1 MKLFITL
8 IILFLFSNC
17 SFDDKTGIWKNENVI
32 KKDEEGPYR
41 DFKNIFDSKIVFEKT
56 INLDKSLVFNLSPV
70 IKNNQW
76 LDPFY
81 SNSNNTLNYKYNNN
95 FQLIFK
101 SKKLTNYSPS
111 KNILYQDKKVIL
123 NDIRGNI
130 IVYSIK
136 KKKIISKFNFYKKRY
151 KGLQKKLNF
160 LIHKKIIYVS
170 DNLGYIYAFDYQ
182 FNSLLWAKNF
192 NIPFK
197 SNLKIYKNMI
207 ISANHKNNIFF
218 INKDNGEIIKSIPTE
233 ETNVTNQF
241 VNNFSIKNSDLFFLN
256 SFGSLYS
263 IDLNLKRINWFLNLN
278 QSLDLTT
285 NNLFNGNQIINF
297 KNRIAV
303 SSDKFSY
310 LIDSQIGN
318 ILNNKNYLSNLNP
331 IFNNEYI
338 FLVTKNNFL
347 VATNLDDGKILYSYN
362 IKTQLSKFL
371 NIRKKLEINNFFLVN
386 NKIFIFLNN
395 KYVALFNIK
404 GQIEEINKLPSKIK
418 TNPIFIDGSIIYLN
432 NKNKLE
438 IID

>member
-1 MKLFITL
+1 
-8 IILFLFSNC
+8 
-17 SFDDKTGIWKNENVI
+17 
-32 KKDEEGPYR
+32 
-41 DFKNIFDSKIVFEKT
+41 
-56 INLDKSLVFNLSPV
+56 
-70 IKNNQW
+70 
-76 LDPFY
+76 
-81 SNSNNTLNYKYNNN
+81 
-95 FQLIFK
+95 
-101 SKKLTNYSPS
+101 
-111 KNILYQDKKVIL
+111 
-123 NDIRGNI
+123 
-130 IVYSIK
+130 
-136 KKKIISKFNFYKKRY
+136 
-151 KGLQKKLNF
+151 
-160 LIHKKIIYVS
+160 
-170 DNLGYIYAFDYQ
+170 
-182 FNSLLWAKNF
+182 
-192 NIPFK
+192 
-197 SNLKIYKNMI
+197 MI

-347 VATNLDDGKILYSYN
+347 VTTNLDDGKILYSYN

>member
-1 MKLFITL
+1 
-8 IILFLFSNC
+8 
-17 SFDDKTGIWKNENVI
+17 
-32 KKDEEGPYR
+32 
-41 DFKNIFDSKIVFEKT
+41 
-56 INLDKSLVFNLSPV
+56 
-70 IKNNQW
+70 
-76 LDPFY
+76 
-81 SNSNNTLNYKYNNN
+81 
-95 FQLIFK
+95 
-101 SKKLTNYSPS
+101 
-111 KNILYQDKKVIL
+111 
-123 NDIRGNI
+123 
-130 IVYSIK
+130 
-136 KKKIISKFNFYKKRY
+136 
-151 KGLQKKLNF
+151 
-160 LIHKKIIYVS
+160 
-170 DNLGYIYAFDYQ
+170 
-182 FNSLLWAKNF
+182 
-192 NIPFK
+192 
-197 SNLKIYKNMI
+197 MI

-371 NIRKKLEINNFFLVN
+371 NIRKKLKINNFFLVN

-395 KYVALFNIK
+395 KYVALFNIN

-432 NKNKLE
+432 NKNKIE